1 MLAGIYHNWQGLIC
15 LLKCGKQLRNKISD
29 FLPKYKQKLLSGFL
43 SFIVNE
49 ALQVNINVVEILVVS
64 YIYRLQIKEPR
75 VRIYKTKLVS
85 SIQT

>member
-49 ALQVNINVVEILVVS
+49 ALQVKINVVEILVVS

-85 SIQT
+85 SMQT